1 MRDEGTHADP
11 LSCSPSTAGRVF
23 SNRSRAAA
31 IQSRVVVDVCILYY
45 AYSVN
50 ESGHVYY
57 LKQKDVLILFAEGH
71 IQALTAYSMFEH
83 VSEVVSQNGITGV
96 FLDLSKTE
104 YIDSTTIGT
113 MLKLNRFMAQHD
125 GKTWFC
131 NPSKSVANI
140 LKTCHL
146 YGYLPIV
153 FESSLEQLRTDV
165 LDHVPVQRKD
175 LLTDDYVLEA
185 HKDIVEASP
194 QVRPK
199 FEALLSVLEKKVH
212 GEKS

>member
-1 MRDEGTHADP
+1 M
-11 LSCSPSTAGRVF
+11 S
-23 SNRSRAAA
+23 
-31 IQSRVVVDVCILYY
+31 
-45 AYSVN
+45 
-50 ESGHVYY
+50 ESGRVYY
-57 LKQKDVLILFAEGH
+57 LKQRETLLLFAEGH

-83 VSEVVSQNGITGV
+83 VSEVVSQNNIREV
-96 FLDLSKTE
+96 FLDLAKTE

-113 MLKLNRFMAQHD
+113 FLKLNRHMAQNE

-131 NPSKSVANI
+131 NPSSAVEHI

-146 YGYLPIV
+146 YGYLPIIYDA
-153 FESSLEQLRTDV
+153 SLEKLRTDV

-194 QVRPK
+194 QVRPQ
-199 FEALLSVLEKKVH
+199 FETLLSVLEQKVRNNQ
-212 GEKS
+212 

>member
-1 MRDEGTHADP
+1 M
-11 LSCSPSTAGRVF
+11 
-23 SNRSRAAA
+23 
-31 IQSRVVVDVCILYY
+31 VVDAYVLYY
-45 AYSVN
+45 GYCVS
-50 ESGHVYY
+50 ESGRVYY
-57 LKQKDVLILFAEGH
+57 LKQNEVLILFAEGH

-83 VSEVVSQNGITGV
+83 VAEVVSQNGITGV

-113 MLKLNRFMAQHD
+113 MLKLDRYMAQHH

-131 NPSKSVANI
+131 NPSKPVADI

-153 FESSLEQLRTDV
+153 FESSIEQLRNDV

-212 GEKS
+212 GDNS